1 MMYILIT
8 ICKKHR
14 KTRYDENDISGSI
27 AIVRNAQ
34 VIMGLNA
41 TEQEERDDILRAEIV
56 VQRDGLPSGRA
67 LFKCSTETQR
77 CTEFTREQRKEYDE
91 VYSGVLDSMVIAGV
105 KEYYEKHHHVKV
117 SDAIVRSTV
126 TLSERYIT
134 DRFLPDKAIDLLD
147 ESCACNECNFMRLN
161 TMEKLYNTLKYEW
174 PEVAVDEAIAEEA
187 VKPIKKMLEISEKL
201 GL

>member
-1 MMYILIT
+1 MSNLAEEMKLDIIWTAHHIT
-8 ICKKHR
+8 REGKKHR

-77 CTEFTREQRKEYDE
+77 CTEFTREQRKEYDR
-91 VYSGVLDSMVIAGV
+91 VYGEQLDNSL
-105 KEYYEKHHHVKV
+105 K
-117 SDAIVRSTV
+117 SSSNPDA
-126 TLSERYIT
+126 
-134 DRFLPDKAIDLLD
+134 
-147 ESCACNECNFMRLN
+147 N
-161 TMEKLYNTLKYEW
+161 MEKYN
-174 PEVAVDEAIAEEA
+174 
-187 VKPIKKMLEISEKL
+187 KKQGDI
-201 GL
+201 